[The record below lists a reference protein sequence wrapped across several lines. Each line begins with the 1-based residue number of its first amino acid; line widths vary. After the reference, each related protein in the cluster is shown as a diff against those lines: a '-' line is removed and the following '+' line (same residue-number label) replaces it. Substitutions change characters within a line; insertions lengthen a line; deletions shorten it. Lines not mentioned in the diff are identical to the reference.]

1 MTNVNDINIDAS
13 GDIQVDVK
21 TMPSISIGTGTV
33 KVSKIL
39 STSGVTGTVSV
50 KNFPATQAV
59 TGSVSLIGTSP
70 VTGNVTVK
78 NFPATQAVTG
88 SVSLVGTSPVT
99 GTVSISSISTSAL
112 SNPLPADIYPLSI
125 VKTGQITVG
134 TTSKPLTSS
143 CTSRC
148 VSVEPHSANTGK
160 VYIGDSSVTTSTGWE
175 LVAPISFDV
184 NNANK
189 IYVIANQANQK
200 VCWAV
205 LR

>member
-70 VTGNVTVK
+70 VTG
-78 NFPATQAVTG
+78 
-88 SVSLVGTSPVT
+88 
-99 GTVSISSISTSAL
+99 TVSISSISTSAL
-112 SNPLPADIYPLSI
+112 SNPIPADIYPLSI

-134 TTSKPLTSS
+134 STTSKPLTSS

-160 VYIGDSSVTTSTGWE
+160 VYIGDSSVATSTGWE